1 MYFFVLE
8 NDMSRPKNSNKPTLA
23 QESLLTGHSDFYY
36 QNVSADGVRSH
47 PLLAVRGGEDIETAL
62 NSASMLLGAVDE
74 IMTSLTD
81 DGIETNTIYGLR
93 FLIESSKALMDSTTG
108 AVMRAKI
115 QGGGQ

>member
-1 MYFFVLE
+1 MH
-8 NDMSRPKNSNKPTLA
+8 PKNSNKQPVA
-23 QESLLTGHSDFYY
+23 QEALLTGHSDFYF
-36 QNVSADGVRSH
+36 QEISAEGVRSR
-47 PLLAVRGGEDIETAL
+47 PLLVVQAGEDVETAL

-81 DGIETNTIYGLR
+81 DGIQTDTIYGLR
-93 FLIESSKALMDSTTG
+93 FLIESSKALMDSTTV